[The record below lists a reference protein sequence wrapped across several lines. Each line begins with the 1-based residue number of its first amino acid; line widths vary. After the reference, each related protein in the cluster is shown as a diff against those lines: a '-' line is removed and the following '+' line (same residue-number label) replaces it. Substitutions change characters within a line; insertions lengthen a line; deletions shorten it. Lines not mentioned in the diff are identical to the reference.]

1 MGLGDFVMKDT
12 FSFERSG
19 YQYPSCQSILGWETS
34 CHWDGFN
41 NKQASQVQPAHPVK
55 GAEGKRAASCQRWIF
70 MSLSLNDL
78 KSGRVSTN
86 LVHLSL
92 RCGPGFRQRPLV
104 KLIPRKYRL
113 LSLLDMITLSAQTIG
128 TKNMHM

>member
-1 MGLGDFVMKDT
+1 MASITKDA
-12 FSFERSG
+12 
-19 YQYPSCQSILGWETS
+19 L
-34 CHWDGFN
+34 
-41 NKQASQVQPAHPVK
+41 QASQVQPAHPVK
-55 GAEGKRAASCQRWIF
+55 GAEEKEQHLVNVGFF

-104 KLIPRKYRL
+104 KLIPRRYRL
-113 LSLLDMITLSAQTIG
+113 LSLLDMITLPAQTIG